1 MSQHSPGAA
10 NGGRISFPV
19 PETMTE
25 AQREVYEQI
34 VSGPRRTLVG
44 PLRAALHNPVLADR
58 WQRLGQVLR
67 FETSLPT
74 HLNELAILVTA
85 RRWNSALEWAIHAG
99 DADRAG
105 LDPGIAE
112 AIRTCAVPDFGED
125 AVAREIYDFACELVQ
140 RGDVREPTYAAIIAR
155 WGEVGAVEL
164 TAVIGYYSMVAM
176 TLNVHRVPLPE
187 GLTADLPGAEGR
199 LAELPGS
206 CAGTGGDAGGGAGGE
221 TGAGAGCGAAP
232 GAGAGAKG

>member
-1 MSQHSPGAA
+1 MNQHSDTRPSASA
-10 NGGRISFPV
+10 GRISFPV

-25 AQREVYEQI
+25 AQRQVYDQI

-85 RRWNSALEWAIHAG
+85 RRWNSDLEWAIHAG

-105 LDPGIAE
+105 LAPAIAE
-112 AIRTCAVPDFGED
+112 AIRTCTLPDFGTD
-125 AVAREIYDFACELVQ
+125 GAAREIYDFAVELLQ
-140 RGDVREPTYAAIIAR
+140 RGDVSDPAYAAIVAR

-176 TLNVHRVPLPE
+176 TLNAHRVPLPE
-187 GLTADLPGAEGR
+187 GYSADLPREEGQLSEMPLSGTTAE
-199 LAELPGS
+199 S
-206 CAGTGGDAGGGAGGE
+206 
-221 TGAGAGCGAAP
+221 
-232 GAGAGAKG
+232 

>member
-1 MSQHSPGAA
+1 MNGAK
-10 NGGRISFPV
+10 RISFPT

-25 AQREVYEQI
+25 AQLEVYEQI

-67 FETSLPT
+67 FETSIPT

-85 RRWNSALEWAIHAG
+85 RRWNSELEWAIHAG

-105 LDPGIAE
+105 LSSEIAA
-112 AIRTCAVPDFGED
+112 AIRTCSLPDFGED
-125 AVAREIYDFACELVQ
+125 DAAREIYEFSRQVLQ
-140 RGDVREPTYAAIIAR
+140 QGDIEDDVYQAIVVR

-176 TLNVHRVPLPE
+176 TLNVHRIPLPD
-187 GLTADLPGAEGR
+187 GVTAS
-199 LAELPGS
+199 LPGS
-206 CAGTGGDAGGGAGGE
+206 PMTLAQMP
-221 TGAGAGCGAAP
+221 AADT
-232 GAGAGAKG
+232 AV

>member
-1 MSQHSPGAA
+1 MTQQSRLGS
-10 NGGRISFPV
+10 NGGRISFPA
-19 PETMTE
+19 PETMNE

-85 RRWNSALEWAIHAG
+85 RRWNSELEWAIHSE
-99 DADRAG
+99 DATRAG
-105 LDPGIAE
+105 LDPAIGE
-112 AIRTCAVPDFGED
+112 SIRTCSVPDFGD
-125 AVAREIYDFACELVQ
+125 DDVAREIYDFACELVQ
-140 RGDVREPTYAAIIAR
+140 RGDVSEPTYAAIVER
-155 WGEVGAVEL
+155 WGEVGAVEV

-176 TLNVHRVPLPE
+176 TLNVHRVPLPD
-187 GLTADLPGAEGR
+187 GVSADLPRQDGK
-199 LAELPGS
+199 LAELPCS
-206 CAGTGGDAGGGAGGE
+206 
-221 TGAGAGCGAAP
+221 
-232 GAGAGAKG
+232 GAKG

>member
-1 MSQHSPGAA
+1 MSQQSHSAV
-10 NGGRISFPV
+10 NGGRISFPA

-25 AQREVYEQI
+25 AQLEVYQQI

-67 FETSLPT
+67 FETSLPAR
-74 HLNELAILVTA
+74 LNELAILVTA

-105 LDPGIAE
+105 LDPAIAE
-112 AIRTCAVPDFGED
+112 AIRTCSIPDFGD
-125 AVAREIYDFACELVQ
+125 DTVAREVYDFACELVQ
-140 RGDVREPTYAAIIAR
+140 RGDVSEATYAAIKAR
-155 WGEVGAVEL
+155 WGEVGTVEL

-187 GLTADLPGAEGR
+187 GVSADLPGEAGK

-206 CAGTGGDAGGGAGGE
+206 GVEA
-221 TGAGAGCGAAP
+221 
-232 GAGAGAKG
+232 

>member
-1 MSQHSPGAA
+1 MSQKSQGAA
-10 NGGRISFPV
+10 NGGRISFPS
-19 PETMTE
+19 PETMTS

-67 FETSLPT
+67 FETSLPAR
-74 HLNELAILVTA
+74 LNELAILVTA
-85 RRWNSALEWAIHAG
+85 RRWNSELEWAIHAG

-105 LDPGIAE
+105 LDPAIAE
-112 AIRTCAVPDFGED
+112 AIRTCSVPAFGDDD
-125 AVAREIYDFACELVQ
+125 AAREIYDYACELVQ
-140 RGDVREPTYAAIIAR
+140 RGDVSEATYAAIVAR

-176 TLNVHRVPLPE
+176 TLNVHRVPLPQ
-187 GLTADLPGAEGR
+187 GVSADLPRQEGK
-199 LAELPGS
+199 LAEMPGS
-206 CAGTGGDAGGGAGGE
+206 GGE
-221 TGAGAGCGAAP
+221 A
-232 GAGAGAKG
+232 